1 MSRAREFADLAGSAD
16 VGGLSGRNL
25 LINGAMTISQRGTS
39 TASVTTGNIYAA
51 CDRWSN
57 SGSSYGTF
65 TLSQSTEAPAGFAN
79 SFKYDCT
86 AANGSLSASSHLG
99 LVQKFE
105 GQNLQMLEKGTS
117 TAKSV
122 TVSFWVKSNKT
133 GDYTL
138 EIDDRDNTRS
148 FSKKYTI
155 DSADTWEF
163 KSLTFAGDTTGTLD
177 NDNANSF
184 HVTWWLANGSNWTS
198 GTFTTGW
205 EARTTANRAT
215 PNQVNLADS
224 TSNEW
229 YITGCQMEL
238 GEKATPFQ
246 HQSFGDELAR
256 CQRYFEK
263 TDIEGTDD
271 YRISINK
278 GSTSDKYY
286 WAIDFKTTKRAK
298 PTCTISQDYNDN
310 LTLSVNTPSTGRGHI
325 GVTNA
330 TGGSTATRAL
340 AEFTWTADAE
350 L

>member
-1 MSRAREFADLAGSAD
+1 MSRARDFADLAGSAD
-16 VGGLSGRNL
+16 AGGITGKNL
-25 LINGAMTISQRGTS
+25 LVNGSMAISQRGVS

-57 SGSSYGTF
+57 SGSSFGTF
-65 TLSQSTEAPAGFAN
+65 TLSQSTEAPAGFSN

-86 AANGSLSASSHLG
+86 TANASLSANSHLG

-117 TAKSV
+117 TAKPI

-138 EIDDRDNTRS
+138 EVDDRDNART
-148 FSKKYTI
+148 FSQKYTI
-155 DSADTWEF
+155 DSADTSEF
-163 KSLTFAGDTTGTLD
+163 KSLTFAGDTTGALD

-184 HVTWWLANGSNWTS
+184 HCSWWLANGSDWTS

-205 EARTTANRAT
+205 ESKVKANRVT

-229 YITGCQMEL
+229 YITGCQMEI
-238 GEKATPFQ
+238 GEKATPFE
-246 HQSFGDELAR
+246 HRSFADELQR
-256 CQRYFEK
+256 CQRYYF
-263 TDIEGTDD
+263 TVQAPIAADGRYYSGAHQNSFNVHRNFAVQMRTSPTTVAS
-271 YRISINK
+271 YINL
-278 GSTSDKYY
+278 
-286 WAIDFKTTKRAK
+286 
-298 PTCTISQDYNDN
+298 DN
-310 LTLSVNTPSTGRGHI
+310 TATLTLNSSKSGGVCLAGTFTNSSFMYGVFVDTSTY
-325 GVTNA
+325 
-330 TGGSTATRAL
+330 
-340 AEFTWTADAE
+340 DAE